1 MANLLSFSDEVL
13 CRIFDSITKV
23 KDLHNVM
30 LSCRRFFHV
39 IKSYNKLWKFE
50 RKVKHVLQGLSAKCF
65 LIGEPSLAEL
75 ENLLNYSENW
85 IPEEWVESVLQ
96 NGIYNQNL

>member
-1 MANLLSFSDEVL
+1 
-13 CRIFDSITKV
+13 
-23 KDLHNVM
+23 
-30 LSCRRFFHV
+30 
-39 IKSYNKLWKFE
+39 
-50 RKVKHVLQGLSAKCF
+50 

-85 IPEEWVESVLQ
+85 IPEEWVENVLE